1 MWHTYQCTTK
11 GTETMKYYAVAKG
24 HHTAIYYFN
33 GVKEFAERHWPANER
48 INQNYQSV
56 ITSLK

>member
-1 MWHTYQCTTK
+1 
-11 GTETMKYYAVAKG
+11 MKYYAVAKG
-24 HHTAIYYFN
+24 HHTGIYNFN

>member
-1 MWHTYQCTTK
+1 
-11 GTETMKYYAVAKG
+11 MKYYAVAKG
-24 HHTAIYYFN
+24 HHTGIYTFN
-33 GVKEFAERHWPANER
+33 GVKEFAERHWYANER